1 MMTIDSFLICIL
13 FCFYE
18 YCRKSKHETPT
29 KVSSEK
35 VRAALQSQNA
45 PQDRKPSLSGI
56 GNSSSSKVMTASLE
70 KPDRKPILIGKL
82 VTDFLREFIP
92 VVLFGIYW
100 LYWITSATSAINFF
114 DILKMIIFLSPPRSP
129 SPVRRRQSLTLFDI
143 FNDEVNEST
152 MVFYK
157 YLVVKTI
164 IYFQLCLFCRAQ
176 KTWIWKENDILYF
189 KFIFKGSK
197 PN

>member
-13 FCFYE
+13 FCFDE

-70 KPDRKPILIGKL
+70 KPDRKPILIGKWL
-82 VTDFLREFIP
+82 QRFIFREFIP
-92 VVLFGIYW
+92 VEKDVVYIGI
-100 LYWITSATSAINFF
+100 
-114 DILKMIIFLSPPRSP
+114 
-129 SPVRRRQSLTLFDI
+129 
-143 FNDEVNEST
+143 
-152 MVFYK
+152 
-157 YLVVKTI
+157 
-164 IYFQLCLFCRAQ
+164 
-176 KTWIWKENDILYF
+176 
-189 KFIFKGSK
+189 
-197 PN
+197 

>member
-1 MMTIDSFLICIL
+1 MMTIDSFLICII

-70 KPDRKPILIGKL
+70 KPDRKPILIGKWL
-82 VTDFLREFIP
+82 QIFFLSEFIP
-92 VVLFGIYW
+92 VEFVIVLFGIYW
-100 LYWITSATSAINFF
+100 LYWITSTTSAINFF

-152 MVFYK
+152 MV
-157 YLVVKTI
+157 
-164 IYFQLCLFCRAQ
+164 
-176 KTWIWKENDILYF
+176 
-189 KFIFKGSK
+189 IFK
-197 PN
+197 

>member
-13 FCFYE
+13 FCFDE

-82 VTDFLREFIP
+82 VKEIFYVNSYLLYFLVFIDCIE
-92 VVLFGIYW
+92 L
-100 LYWITSATSAINFF
+100 
-114 DILKMIIFLSPPRSP
+114 R
-129 SPVRRRQSLTLFDI
+129 VRRVPS
-143 FNDEVNEST
+143 
-152 MVFYK
+152 
-157 YLVVKTI
+157 
-164 IYFQLCLFCRAQ
+164 
-176 KTWIWKENDILYF
+176 IL
-189 KFIFKGSK
+189 
-197 PN
+197 

>member
-1 MMTIDSFLICIL
+1 MMTIDSFLICII

-82 VTDFLREFIP
+82 VTEI
-92 VVLFGIYW
+92 
-100 LYWITSATSAINFF
+100 FF
-114 DILKMIIFLSPPRSP
+114 
-129 SPVRRRQSLTLFDI
+129 T
-143 FNDEVNEST
+143 
-152 MVFYK
+152 
-157 YLVVKTI
+157 
-164 IYFQLCLFCRAQ
+164 
-176 KTWIWKENDILYF
+176 
-189 KFIFKGSK
+189 
-197 PN
+197 

>member
-1 MMTIDSFLICIL
+1 MRLIFSFPTLSNVPLRFMKPIDSFLICIL
-13 FCFYE
+13 FCFDE

-82 VTDFLREFIP
+82 VKEIFYVNSYLLYFLVFIDCIE
-92 VVLFGIYW
+92 L
-100 LYWITSATSAINFF
+100 
-114 DILKMIIFLSPPRSP
+114 R
-129 SPVRRRQSLTLFDI
+129 VRRVPS
-143 FNDEVNEST
+143 
-152 MVFYK
+152 
-157 YLVVKTI
+157 
-164 IYFQLCLFCRAQ
+164 
-176 KTWIWKENDILYF
+176 IL
-189 KFIFKGSK
+189 
-197 PN
+197 

>member
-82 VTDFLREFIP
+82 VTEIFFYVNSYLLYFLVFIDCIE
-92 VVLFGIYW
+92 L
-100 LYWITSATSAINFF
+100 
-114 DILKMIIFLSPPRSP
+114 R
-129 SPVRRRQSLTLFDI
+129 VRRVPSILWHFENDYFSISSKISFSRSKEAI
-143 FNDEVNEST
+143 FNP
-152 MVFYK
+152 
-157 YLVVKTI
+157 I
-164 IYFQLCLFCRAQ
+164 WHFQWR
-176 KTWIWKENDILYF
+176 
-189 KFIFKGSK
+189 S
-197 PN
+197 